1 MTILYIQNDP
11 HGLILSAIAISTVF
25 FCLLVLWGV
34 YSLVGYIFTREKAN
48 SRAATEAAASE
59 PKSNP
64 SQQESEIAAAIA
76 IALELHTGKSLS
88 GRCITFET
96 PDPSEWSSPSHNFRT
111 PPKRS

>member
-34 YSLVGYIFTREKAN
+34 YSLVGYLFTREKAN

-59 PKSNP
+59 PKASP
-64 SQQESEIAAAIA
+64 SQESEIAAAIA

-96 PDPSEWSSPSHNFRT
+96 PEPSEWSSPSHNFRKT
-111 PPKRS
+111 PKRS

>member
-34 YSLVGYIFTREKAN
+34 YSLVGYLFTREKAN

-59 PKSNP
+59 PKTIP
-64 SQQESEIAAAIA
+64 SQESEIAAAIA

-96 PDPSEWSSPSHNFRT
+96 PEPSEWSSPSHNFRK

>member
-25 FCLLVLWGV
+25 FCLLVLWGL

-48 SRAATEAAASE
+48 SHAATAPASTQTQ
-59 PKSNP
+59 PAP
-64 SQQESEIAAAIA
+64 SQESEIAAAIA
-76 IALELHTGKSLS
+76 IAIELHTGKSLS

-96 PDPSEWSSPSHNFRT
+96 PDPNEWSSPSHNFRKT
-111 PPKRS
+111 PNRS

>member
-48 SRAATEAAASE
+48 EAAASE
-59 PKSNP
+59 PKASP
-64 SQQESEIAAAIA
+64 SQENEIAAAIA

-96 PDPSEWSSPSHNFRT
+96 PDPSEWSSPSHIFRKT
-111 PPKRS
+111 PKRS

>member
-34 YSLVGYIFTREKAN
+34 YSLVGYLFTREKAN
-48 SRAATEAAASE
+48 SHAATAPAS
-59 PKSNP
+59 PQTQPDP
-64 SQQESEIAAAIA
+64 SQESEIAAAIA

-96 PDPSEWSSPSHNFRT
+96 PDPSEWSSPSHNFRKT
-111 PPKRS
+111 PKRS

>member
-48 SRAATEAAASE
+48 SHATTPAS
-59 PKSNP
+59 PQTQPDP
-64 SQQESEIAAAIA
+64 SQESEIAAAIA

-96 PDPSEWSSPSHNFRT
+96 PKPSEWSSPSHNFRKT
-111 PPKRS
+111 PKRS

>member
-48 SRAATEAAASE
+48 SHAATEAAASE
-59 PKSNP
+59 PKSSP
-64 SQQESEIAAAIA
+64 SQESEIATAIA

-96 PDPSEWSSPSHNFRT
+96 PKPSEWSSPSHNFRKT
-111 PPKRS
+111 PKRS

>member
-48 SRAATEAAASE
+48 SHAATEAAASE
-59 PKSNP
+59 PKTSP
-64 SQQESEIAAAIA
+64 SQESEIAAAIA

-88 GRCITFET
+88 SRFITFES
-96 PDPSEWSSPSHNFRT
+96 PDPFECSSPSHNFRKT
-111 PPKRS
+111 PKRS